1 MWDSNAVRISRA
13 GLHSHSRPL
22 GSFLFLGPTGVGK
35 TELCKQLASFLFDS
49 ENAMVRIDMSEYME
63 RFSVSRLIG
72 APPVRFPSPPPHSTC
87 FHARLTHHG
96 ALIARRDCAG
106 LCGLRRGRHADR
118 GGQEAA
124 LSDRL
129 VRRIREGPQGD
140 PQHPPAGTRYALLS
154 SSSFYERERSLLS
167 LAIWCC

>member
-1 MWDSNAVRISRA
+1 MMPLAQSGTPCPRGLCVCACVRACVLCLTSFVWDSNAVRISRA

-72 APPVRFPSPPPHSTC
+72 APPVRFPSSAPTLHLLP
-87 FHARLTHHG
+87 RE
-96 ALIARRDCAG
+96 
-106 LCGLRRGRHADR
+106 AD
-118 GGQEAA
+118 A
-124 LSDRL
+124 
-129 VRRIREGPQGD
+129 PWW
-140 PQHPPAGTRYALLS
+140 Y
-154 SSSFYERERSLLS
+154 F
-167 LAIWCC
+167 